1 MSLREN
7 VTEQVQQLEEPL
19 LPQLAQYLAF
29 LRYQSQKKPRKEIDD
44 ATFAALCA
52 EFADEDR
59 AMAEEGIG
67 EYAAMLDAEDKA
79 RQ

>member
-1 MSLREN
+1 MSLRES
-7 VTEQVQQLEEPL
+7 VTQAVQQLEEPL

-29 LRYQSQKKPRKEIDD
+29 LRFQSRRKPKEEIDE

-67 EYAAMLDAEDKA
+67 EYAAMLDAEDK
-79 RQ
+79 RCQ